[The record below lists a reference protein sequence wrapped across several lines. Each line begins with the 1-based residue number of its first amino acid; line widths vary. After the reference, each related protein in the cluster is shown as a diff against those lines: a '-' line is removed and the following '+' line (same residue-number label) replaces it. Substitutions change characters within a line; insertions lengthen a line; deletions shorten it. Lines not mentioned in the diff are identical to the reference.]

1 MVLTS
6 TAPGL
11 RYATA
16 LFPLPLMPVRRP
28 FGSVA
33 SDASGCAQGGV
44 CYRQGLP
51 ATLRVGTFPNGGAT
65 APGRRETLCA
75 AARRP
80 SSLRRAGMPLGCA
93 LMTTNS
99 QATPSFAV
107 HIPDA
112 ELEPEP
118 LDPAQI
124 VSGDPAVTGKVLWES
139 ADGKQLRGIWQIT
152 PGVVTD
158 TEANELFVVVSGRA
172 TIEVEG
178 GDVIEVGPGDAAVL
192 REGDRT
198 TWTVHETLRK
208 AYHISL

>member
-1 MVLTS
+1 
-6 TAPGL
+6 
-11 RYATA
+11 
-16 LFPLPLMPVRRP
+16 
-28 FGSVA
+28 
-33 SDASGCAQGGV
+33 
-44 CYRQGLP
+44 
-51 ATLRVGTFPNGGAT
+51 
-65 APGRRETLCA
+65 
-75 AARRP
+75 
-80 SSLRRAGMPLGCA
+80 
-93 LMTTNS
+93 MTTND
-99 QATPSFAV
+99 QAVASFAV

-112 ELEPEP
+112 ELEAEP

-124 VSGDPAVTGKVLWES
+124 VSGTPEVTGKLLWES

-172 TIEVEG
+172 TIAVEG

-208 AYHISL
+208 AYHITLP